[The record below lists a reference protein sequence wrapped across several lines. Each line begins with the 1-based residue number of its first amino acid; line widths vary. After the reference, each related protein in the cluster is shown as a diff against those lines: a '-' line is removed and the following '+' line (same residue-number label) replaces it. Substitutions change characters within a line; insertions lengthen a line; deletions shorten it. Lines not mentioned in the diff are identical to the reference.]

1 MLTLQRTAGPCT
13 RPAQRSAFKA
23 NLVPRARTAVR
34 IPLRS
39 VVARTDDGTTDVN
52 EKVKE
57 YTDKIVRAWD
67 DIDDKP
73 TFLLYSGVAV
83 FGLVIASNVLN
94 ALDRVPLI
102 PGTLKF
108 VGIVYSGWF
117 AFKYLLFAEGRELLS
132 EDFENI
138 KNGLKEQVVKG
149 KDSGEDR
156 IRAGANDVASK
167 VSSTARET
175 RTALKDYE

>member
-1 MLTLQRTAGPCT
+1 MLTLQRTVGPCT

-23 NLVPRARTAVR
+23 NLVPCARPGLR
-34 IPLRS
+34 IASRS
-39 VVARTDDGTTDVN
+39 VRARTDDGTTDPN
-52 EKVKE
+52 EKIKE
-57 YTDKIVRAWD
+57 YTDKIVKAWD

-83 FGLVIASNVLN
+83 FALVVASNVLN

-117 AFKYLLFAEGRELLS
+117 TYKYLLFAEGRAMLS
-132 EDFENI
+132 EDFDNI
-138 KNGLKEQVVKG
+138 REGLKSQVVKG
-149 KDSGEDR
+149 NDSGEDK
-156 IRAGANDVASK
+156 IRAGANDVVSK
-167 VSSTARET
+167 VSSTSRET
-175 RTALKDYE
+175 RTALKDFE